1 MQYWDTLF
9 AAIPTTNFVVF
20 HETGDLLELSEVLEK
35 NATIKDFSIN
45 TLSGAIEYVE
55 NELPT
60 LNPST
65 VSKIASS
72 LLQNIPLLQAEVAKL
87 ALLPDLTAEEA
98 LANCSLSSEKELFKA
113 LDALML
119 GNPREAI
126 ELLQLRESTN
136 AFEVL

>member
-1 MQYWDTLF
+1 M
-9 AAIPTTNFVVF
+9 
-20 HETGDLLELSEVLEK
+20 ELSEVLVR

-60 LNPST
+60 LNPT
-65 VSKIASS
+65 TASKIASS

-87 ALLPDLTAEEA
+87 ALLPDLTVEEA
-98 LANCSLSSEKELFKA
+98 LANCSIHSEKELFKA
-113 LDALML
+113 LDALVL

-136 AFEVL
+136 AFEIL